1 MSAFKFYTT
10 DEVYGETF
18 FKLPKVFFTNPLYIN
33 MSNDAKIAYAILKDR
48 FQYSIKNNWV
58 NENKQIYFI
67 YTNKELMSILNCHEG
82 KLNKIKKELQ
92 NAELLF
98 QERLGL
104 KKPNRLY
111 LGKPEATATD
121 VYIQNQENF
130 QEKEVQS
137 IDNKG
142 NAKIAFQEKEV
153 QSIDNKGNAKIA
165 FQEKEAQSIDNKGN
179 AKIAHNQYKELK
191 NIDTYKDT
199 VIDTTKEELQNRELL
214 QSFSET
220 QDHTFL
226 DKRCLELIALF
237 SNTIQEAHNAVGIII
252 RAKNKQEKKYGRVLI
267 AEDWQEEIETTLRK
281 VYHKIKTD
289 AKIKNVHNYMFGAF
303 CTTFENCL
311 IQLQSWEQKNESQTV
326 VTLHDW
332 VEKK

>member
-142 NAKIAFQEKEV
+142 NAKIAFQEKE
-153 QSIDNKGNAKIA
+153 
-165 FQEKEAQSIDNKGN
+165 AQSIDNKRNGSV
-179 AKIAHNQYKELK
+179 AK
-191 NIDTYKDT
+191 
-199 VIDTTKEELQNRELL
+199 
-214 QSFSET
+214 F
-220 QDHTFL
+220 
-226 DKRCLELIALF
+226 
-237 SNTIQEAHNAVGIII
+237 
-252 RAKNKQEKKYGRVLI
+252 
-267 AEDWQEEIETTLRK
+267 
-281 VYHKIKTD
+281 
-289 AKIKNVHNYMFGAF
+289 
-303 CTTFENCL
+303 
-311 IQLQSWEQKNESQTV
+311 
-326 VTLHDW
+326 
-332 VEKK
+332 